1 MSTGTVDVCTTS
13 FNLTMYGLLLLLQVA
28 ASFDLS
34 DQSKAPKLVAEST
47 WNYEI

>member
-1 MSTGTVDVCTTS
+1 VLYV
-13 FNLTMYGLLLLLQVA
+13 QVA
-28 ASFDLS
+28 TTFDLS